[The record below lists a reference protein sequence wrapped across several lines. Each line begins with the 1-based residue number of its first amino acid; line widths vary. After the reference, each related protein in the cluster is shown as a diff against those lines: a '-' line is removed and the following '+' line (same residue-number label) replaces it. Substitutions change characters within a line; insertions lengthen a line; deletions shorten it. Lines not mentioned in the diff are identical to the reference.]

1 MANQFPMP
9 TPTAPVKHL
18 PAFKSLSFDIYE
30 TLIEWENS
38 IMRYLEQLV
47 KKAPTDNPY
56 KDASTDKGSR
66 AKLSELF
73 FKHQADL
80 QVASPGLKNDIV
92 LEETYLRL
100 AADLGLSLDDELKSQ
115 AKAFGSSVGEWPA
128 YPDTVDA
135 MKRLSKYYKLIA
147 LSNIDNESFAR
158 TNAGPLGGI
167 KFWRVYTAQDIG
179 SYKPDLRN
187 FEYLLKHI
195 DEDDKSEGGQGIS
208 KEEDLHVA
216 QSIFHDH
223 VPAKKIGLSSVWIN
237 RKNIGTD
244 SGPYFKQMHDAGE
257 VGYGWRFSTLGE
269 FADEVERQRKK

>member
-1 MANQFPMP
+1 MP
-9 TPTAPVKHL
+9 KPTLPVKPL

-38 IMRYLEQLV
+38 ILRHLESLV
-47 KKAPTDNPY
+47 KQTLTDNPY
-56 KDASTDKGSR
+56 KNASTDKGSR

-73 FKHQADL
+73 SKHQGDL
-80 QVASPGLKNDIV
+80 QVACPGLKEDIV
-92 LEETYLRL
+92 LEQTYLRL
-100 AADLGLSLDDELKSQ
+100 AADLGISLDEKLKSQ

-147 LSNIDNESFAR
+147 LSNIDNESFAC
-158 TNAGPLGGI
+158 TNAGPLSGI
-167 KFWRVYTAQDIG
+167 KFWRVYTAEDIR
-179 SYKPDLRN
+179 SYKPDLKN

-195 DEDDKSEGGQGIS
+195 DEDDKSEGGEGIS

-237 RKNIGTD
+237 RKNIGSG
-244 SGPYFKQMHDAGE
+244 SGPYFNQMHDGGE
-257 VGYGWRFSTLGE
+257 VGYGWRFGTLGE
-269 FADEVERQRKK
+269 FADEVERQWRK